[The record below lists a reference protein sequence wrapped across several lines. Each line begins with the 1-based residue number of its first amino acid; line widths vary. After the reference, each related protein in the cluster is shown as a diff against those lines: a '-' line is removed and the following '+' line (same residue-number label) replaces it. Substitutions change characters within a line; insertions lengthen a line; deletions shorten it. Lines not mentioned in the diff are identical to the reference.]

1 MTDKLPP
8 QLLNLFAARPPL
20 RYLLPAD
27 TAPEKRKT
35 PAVAGIAKYLAEI
48 PKHDTD
54 YNPTDTEEINKQKR
68 RIAKAERNRK
78 FLRDGIET
86 CTLSFMLL
94 TIDNPAA
101 DSQARGDPYC
111 TLFVSRL
118 SYETTEHDLEKEFNG
133 FGPIERVC
141 LFMTKLTIDP
151 NCSVKGKQ

>member
-54 YNPTDTEEINKQKR
+54 YNPTDTEEIKKHKR
-68 RIAKAERNRK
+68 RQAKAERNRK
-78 FLRDGIET
+78 FLRDGIDA
-86 CTLSFMLL
+86 CTFFLK
-94 TIDNPAA
+94 
-101 DSQARGDPYC
+101 C
-111 TLFVSRL
+111 
-118 SYETTEHDLEKEFNG
+118 
-133 FGPIERVC
+133 C
-141 LFMTKLTIDP
+141 
-151 NCSVKGKQ
+151 